1 MKSAQIGSA
10 DAAPVKPNC
19 EPSSK
24 PTQTTQTRFGV
35 YPANQP
41 SRDVPVLPAT
51 LNLNPRARIGAAV
64 PRFTTSFMKDVMT
77 YATSGRKTS
86 FFCAVGCAIVMP
98 LPVVTRVIAIGVVR
112 VPFAANAV
120 YADAICK

>member
-41 SRDVPVLPAT
+41 SREVPVFPAT

-64 PRFTTSFMKDVMT
+64 PRFTTSFMNEVIT
-77 YATSGRKTS
+77 YATSGRRTS
-86 FFCAVGCAIVMP
+86 FFCAVGCATVVP
-98 LPVVTRVIAIGVVR
+98 FPVVTRSIAIGVVLT
-112 VPFAANAV
+112 PSAANAV
-120 YADAICK
+120 